1 MRKRLHHIY
10 EPDLT
15 SSLKENGKRT
25 FRFFSLVSFLWK
37 NKHHVDREC
46 TNRERGEATHI
57 PQESNSTSVLTGK
70 NCRERERQSRILTI
84 TLLPYPV
91 LAVLLGKNICTV
103 QRRERR
109 EKQRRERRDKIQWV
123 PDVSLLSSS
132 YYYNKSTGM
141 GTG

>member
-1 MRKRLHHIY
+1 
-10 EPDLT
+10 
-15 SSLKENGKRT
+15 
-25 FRFFSLVSFLWK
+25 
-37 NKHHVDREC
+37 
-46 TNRERGEATHI
+46 
-57 PQESNSTSVLTGK
+57 VLTGK
-70 NCRERERQSRILTI
+70 NCRERETQSRILTI
-84 TLLPYPV
+84 TVLPYPV
-91 LAVLLGKNICTV
+91 LAVLLGKNISTV

>member
-1 MRKRLHHIY
+1 M
-10 EPDLT
+10 
-15 SSLKENGKRT
+15 
-25 FRFFSLVSFLWK
+25 
-37 NKHHVDREC
+37 
-46 TNRERGEATHI
+46 
-57 PQESNSTSVLTGK
+57 
-70 NCRERERQSRILTI
+70 
-84 TLLPYPV
+84 
-91 LAVLLGKNICTV
+91 LAVLLGKNISTV